1 MLVCQCNQIRL
12 EEIEGAIR
20 DLLNAEAYQLIVPV
34 QVYHFL
40 NKRGRCCGCFPNVV
54 DIIVRVTSEFHCE
67 METPSAE
74 IIDLVARLKQHHAAL
89 SVRQDAFTLSLR
101 A

>member
-12 EEIEGAIR
+12 EEIEDAIR

-54 DIIVRVTSEFHCE
+54 DIIVRVTSEFHRE

-89 SVRQDAFTLSLR
+89 SVRQDAFALSKR